1 MRRRD
6 GLCLLILVCGLGLDP
21 CWAQLRGQGYVFV
34 APGGTSPQT
43 RATVHFGAG
52 GEALVH
58 KGLGVGAELGYLAPT
73 DGDGFGLFSANA
85 SYHFL
90 RSSGQKL
97 VPFVTGGYSLGFG
110 SETASFAN
118 FGLGLSYWFRSRMG
132 LRVEFRD
139 HVRSGD
145 GTVHFWGFRLGLAFR

>member
-1 MRRRD
+1 MRRRN
-6 GLCLLILVCGLGLDP
+6 GLCLFFLVYCLGLDP

-34 APGGTSPQT
+34 APGGTSPET

-85 SYHFL
+85 SYHFS
-90 RSSGQKL
+90 RS
-97 VPFVTGGYSLGFG
+97 
-110 SETASFAN
+110 
-118 FGLGLSYWFRSRMG
+118 
-132 LRVEFRD
+132 
-139 HVRSGD
+139 
-145 GTVHFWGFRLGLAFR
+145 